1 MEQFHSS
8 PLFQDMTAHKMEI
21 NSKNHVKI
29 LVVEDEHL
37 TYHAV
42 KAVLEKSGFSV
53 LPIATTGEDAIIKVK
68 EAAPDLVL
76 MDIWLEGDMDGI
88 EAAEKIHEFSTIPI
102 IYLTALADR
111 KSIERAKIS
120 EPYGYIIKPCDEYT
134 LSTTIEMALYKHHIN
149 ELIRKEK
156 ETSTKLAELSQALL
170 KIPSME
176 DISRLVLEQA
186 QSLSK
191 SPIGFVGYIDSQTG
205 QLLCP
210 AVTNDGWGEGQVED
224 KLNTLKGFPGLWT
237 EVLENKKTLVSN
249 SPGDIPELTGIPW
262 EHLSINNFM
271 ITPALINDNVV
282 GIIFAANKKE
292 NYEENDSIVLQ
303 RLATIYALA
312 FQKRRIQ
319 EELDL
324 HRQDLEKLVVE
335 RTKELEDSRANYR
348 NLFEN
353 SPVGIF
359 KVSADGRIIMANSIF
374 IKILGYSSLEEIS
387 RVQMKNTW
395 FSPGN
400 SQNTFKQKI
409 EQQEEVKGI
418 EDQWTTRDNQVIFVR
433 KNIRAI
439 KDKEGNILYYE
450 GTVEDISGQKKAE
463 EKAKHQEQQL
473 IQADKM
479 IALGTLVSGVAHE
492 INNPNNFI
500 MMNTPLLLE
509 LWQEICPILEK
520 YYETSGDFSIK
531 GFNYWDLKNDVPN
544 LFEGIINGA
553 NRIKN
558 IVKDLKDFARRET
571 EDINQNVD
579 INEVVKTAVNLTST
593 MIEKST
599 RHFSIHYGK
608 NIPGFK
614 GNFQRLEQVLINLIQ
629 NSCEAMPDKEKGIF
643 ISTDFEEQIGLI
655 TVKVKDEGTG
665 IEPQHVKYIM
675 DPFFTTRR
683 ESGGT
688 GLGLS
693 ISAAIISRHGGSLSF
708 DTQSGKGT
716 TATITIPVKEV
727 QK

>member
-1 MEQFHSS
+1 
-8 PLFQDMTAHKMEI
+8 MTTK
-21 NSKNHVKI
+21 SKENVKI
-29 LVVEDEHL
+29 LVVENEYL

-53 LPIATTGEDAIIKVK
+53 LPIATTGEDAILKVK
-68 EAAPDLVL
+68 ETAPDLVL
-76 MDIWLEGDMDGI
+76 MDIWLEGEMDGI
-88 EAAEKIHEFSTIPI
+88 EAAGKIHDFSTIPI

-149 ELIRKEK
+149 ELIRREK

-176 DISRLVLEQA
+176 EISQLVLEQA
-186 QSLSK
+186 QRLSG
-191 SPIGFVGYIDSQTG
+191 SQVGFVGTIDSQTE
-205 QLLCP
+205 QLIYP
-210 AVTNDGWGEGQVED
+210 AVINAGGGEGRIED

-237 EVLENKKTLVSN
+237 EILENKKTLVSN
-249 SPGDIPELTGIPW
+249 SPGDIPELTGTPW
-262 EHLSINNFM
+262 KQLSISNFM
-271 ITPALINDNVV
+271 VTPALINDNVV
-282 GIIFAANKKE
+282 GIIFVANKKE
-292 NYEENDSIVLQ
+292 NFEENDSIVLQ

-324 HRQDLEKLVVE
+324 HRQDLEKLVLE
-335 RTKELEDSRANYR
+335 RTKELEDSQANYR

-359 KVSADGRIIMANSIF
+359 KVSADGRILMANSAF
-374 IKILGYSSLEEIS
+374 LKILGYPSLKEIS
-387 RVQMKNTW
+387 RAKLKNTW
-395 FSPGN
+395 FSPAD
-400 SQNTFKQKI
+400 SQNTFNQKI
-409 EQQEEVKGI
+409 EQEGEVKGI
-418 EDQWTTRDNQVIFVR
+418 EDRWTTRDSQVIFVR
-433 KNIRAI
+433 KNTRAI

-450 GTVEDISGQKKAE
+450 GTVEDITGQKKAE
-463 EKAKHQEQQL
+463 EKAKQQEQQL

-509 LWQEICPILEK
+509 LWQEICPILER

-531 GFNYWDLKNDVPN
+531 GFNYWELKRDVPE

-553 NRIKN
+553 KRIKN
-558 IVKDLKDFARRET
+558 IVKDLKGFGRRET
-571 EDINQNVD
+571 DDINQNVD

-599 RHFSIHYGK
+599 RHFSAHYGK
-608 NIPGFK
+608 DIPGFK
-614 GNFQRLEQVLINLIQ
+614 GNFQRLEQVLVNLIQ
-629 NSCEAMPDKEKGIF
+629 NSCEALPGKEKGIF
-643 ISTDFEEQIGLI
+643 ISTDFEEQTGLI
-655 TVKVKDEGTG
+655 TVKVVDEGIG
-665 IEPQHVKYIM
+665 IESQQVKYIM
-675 DPFFTTRR
+675 DPFYTTKR

-693 ISAAIISRHGGSLSF
+693 ISAAIISHHGGSLSF
-708 DTQSGKGT
+708 DSQPGKGT
-716 TATITIPVKEV
+716 TATITIPVQEV